1 MPSGRAA
8 LCTIPKWYGYV
19 WLTLAQQLG
28 CLDFDRLEMILS
40 FFVYQV
46 SQDSNCI
53 RYTIYIYIID
63 LSEPAV
69 PIFASVVRG
78 FCRRPCFF
86 GHQKRSRRPAS
97 TRAFR
102 LLSEMETDT
111 VEIPQPSWKVLGIMW
126 WLLLTMVVITI
137 WLFNIAM
144 ENDNF

>member
-28 CLDFDRLEMILS
+28 CLDFDRWEMILS
-40 FFVYQV
+40 FIF
-46 SQDSNCI
+46 I
-53 RYTIYIYIID
+53 RYPKIVTATGILYIYIID

-69 PIFASVVRG
+69 PIFAYVVRG

-102 LLSEMETDT
+102 LLSEIETDT
-111 VEIPQPSWKVLGIMW
+111 VEIPQPSWKVLGIM
-126 WLLLTMVVITI
+126 
-137 WLFNIAM
+137 
-144 ENDNF
+144 

>member
-1 MPSGRAA
+1 MGGQHFVPYLNGMAMYGSLWPNNSDA
-8 LCTIPKWYGYV
+8 LILTVWKWFYH
-19 WLTLAQQLG
+19 
-28 CLDFDRLEMILS
+28 

-46 SQDSNCI
+46 PQDSNCI
-53 RYTIYIYIID
+53 RYTIYIID

-78 FCRRPCFF
+78 FCPRPCFF

>member
-1 MPSGRAA
+1 MGGQHFVPYLNGMAMYGSLWPNNSDA
-8 LCTIPKWYGYV
+8 LILTVWKWFYHF
-19 WLTLAQQLG
+19 L
-28 CLDFDRLEMILS
+28 F
-40 FFVYQV
+40 
-46 SQDSNCI
+46 I
-53 RYTIYIYIID
+53 RYPRIVTASGILYIYIID